1 MRGENIIIS
10 VLLMILSPIVIIFLM
25 GAIGSSLG
33 GTSSEV
39 NILMVGIAI
48 LCDVVIGCTL
58 IVLGTL
64 NRLIR
69 MKNNP
74 QSEAE
79 NEIQRQVM

>member
-1 MRGENIIIS
+1 MRGEKIIIV

-25 GAIGSSLG
+25 GAIGSSIG
-33 GTSSEV
+33 GTSQEV
-39 NILMVGIAI
+39 NILVVGIAI

-69 MKNNP
+69 MGKNY
-74 QSEAE
+74 QGETE
-79 NEIQRQVM
+79 NEIQR